1 MAMKKVVGGLLVQ
14 DRDLKR
20 ISRADCKVV
29 SKRQPT
35 DAEWVDMLFG
45 WRVVVHVKSNA
56 ILLAKGGATCG
67 VGPGQTNRV
76 GSVKIACEGAAERA
90 KGASLASD
98 ALFPFRDGIDQAA
111 KAGVTAIIQTGGS
124 VKDAETI
131 AAADEHGLAMVF
143 TGMRHFYH

>member
-1 MAMKKVVGGLLVQ
+1 MKKVVGGMLLQ

-29 SKRQPT
+29 TKLAPSEAQWK
-35 DAEWVDMLFG
+35 DLLFA
-45 WRVVVHVKSNA
+45 WKVVAHVKSNA
-56 ILLAKGGATCG
+56 ILIAKDGHTLG

-76 GSVKIACEGAAERA
+76 GSVKIATEASGEAA

-98 ALFPFRDGIDQAA
+98 AFFPFRDGVDAAA
-111 KAGVTAIIQTGGS
+111 KSGVKAIIQPGGS
-124 VKDAETI
+124 VNDKETI
-131 AAADEHGLAMVF
+131 AAADEQGIAMVF